1 MGRMKY
7 SETERIQ
14 MIATFLKATQQIINE
29 EGIEQIS
36 IRKVARIAGFNSA
49 TIYLYFQDVDEL
61 ITVASMGYLEEYC
74 RELEE
79 NAPQITSA
87 YEIYLY
93 TWELFC
99 RFAFKSPQIY
109 YRLFYHTHSKP
120 LNESVAKYY
129 QLFPNAL
136 AHCSSTIWGMLH
148 SGSLEKRNYQ
158 VLHPLVKEGL
168 IEEGSVDLINDL
180 TLCYFRKILESV
192 CENPDLNR
200 EEQTKKVLDAVCFLL
215 KK

>member
-29 EGIEQIS
+29 EGLEQIS
-36 IRKVARIAGFNSA
+36 IRKVAKIAGFNSA
-49 TIYLYFQDVDEL
+49 TIYLYFQDLDEL
-61 ITVASMGYLEEYC
+61 ITIASMGYLEEYC
-74 RELEE
+74 RQLEA
-79 NAPQITSA
+79 NTPKISSA

-93 TWELFC
+93 TWKLFC
-99 RFAFKSPQIY
+99 QFAFKNPQIY
-109 YRLFYHTHSKP
+109 YHLFYNTHSKP

-136 AHCSSTIWGMLH
+136 SHCSSTIWEMLH

-158 VLHPLVKEGL
+158 VLYPLVKEGM
-168 IEEGSVDLINDL
+168 IEEESVELINDL

-192 CENPDLNR
+192 CENPNLDS